1 MAKRSRY
8 FRLKEDVQAGNWYLG
23 DLLTLEGQA
32 LEDFREF
39 TSGRP
44 VRSDVR
50 LTVSIRE
57 PGRQRDFNLA
67 GAGMTP
73 VVHVRAATLFAE
85 LAPNDVQLIP
95 VNLEGHS
102 DEYQLLVAT
111 KLVRC
116 IDDNASSEV
125 EFWLPEDERPDKL
138 GQYRNVADMRIDPTK
153 VGDAQVFRTWGWA
166 VALIV
171 SEDLKQALERAGI
184 TGAKFEEV

>member
-23 DLLTLEGQA
+23 DPLTTEGRA

-50 LTVSIRE
+50 LTLSIRE

-67 GAGMTP
+67 GASMTP

-85 LAPNDVQLIP
+85 LAPDDVQLLP
-95 VNLEGHS
+95 VNLKGHS
-102 DEYQLLVAT
+102 DEYQILVAT

-153 VGDAQVFRTWGWA
+153 VGATQVFRTWGWA

-184 TGAKFEEV
+184 TGVRFEEV